1 MKNAIKP
8 VISSVRFGTSGFC
21 DPLCARNN
29 MEDSPWAFGYLVIK
43 NGTAIPISASASVSA
58 KPIHM

>member
-1 MKNAIKP
+1 
-8 VISSVRFGTSGFC
+8 VGLGTSGFWL
-21 DPLCARNN
+21 PLCARCN
-29 MEDSPWAFGYLVIK
+29 MEGSPRAFGYLVMK